1 MCTTFLYDTCNQIN
15 QKRGGSGNFF
25 LVWNIA
31 NSMLEER
38 VPLLHFGASFGIGG
52 MYMFIL
58 FISYSFKIPVLDS
71 VAGSVILY
79 VNLSQFI
86 FFNSY
91 IKYNSCQTLIKR
103 GTGIQCFLLKLF
115 AKNVAILKHFYVQ
128 MLFNI

>member
-79 VNLSQFI
+79 VNLSQFYFHLVQFLSDI
-86 FFNSY
+86 DQARYRYSMFPFKIICKKCCNL
-91 IKYNSCQTLIKR
+91 KTFSCTDA
-103 GTGIQCFLLKLF
+103 IQHI
-115 AKNVAILKHFYVQ
+115 A
-128 MLFNI
+128 